1 MTRYERLWFVRK
13 NWKVTLCKLNFTK
26 KFLTYGV
33 KIPILLL
40 GKEQPLTSEVT
51 MLKRRFTTRK
61 PFLPWDSP
69 FELTEFEEWE
79 KYLIGR
85 LEIVGVT
92 KEDYLR
98 NVDEEERQHLFREYT
113 IEDAFNKIMDLHT

>member
-1 MTRYERLWFVRK
+1 M
-13 NWKVTLCKLNFTK
+13 CKLNFTK
-26 KFLTYGV
+26 KFLTFGV

-51 MLKRRFTTRK
+51 MLKQRFTTRK

-85 LEIVGVT
+85 LEMVGIT
-92 KEDYLR
+92 KEEYLR
-98 NVDEEERQHLFREYT
+98 YVDEEERQHLFREYT
-113 IEDAFNKIMDLHT
+113 VEDAFNKIMDVHT